1 MPVRKLRPCISK
13 DHGRI
18 CAPVLDAALTVRDQ
32 PDTISEA
39 HYPNDAR
46 IVFPAASTLI
56 LLLQRRWR
64 DNEPVA
70 PRSASERRGWDHER
84 AHPSR

>member
-1 MPVRKLRPCISK
+1 
-13 DHGRI
+13 
-18 CAPVLDAALTVRDQ
+18 VRDQ

-46 IVFPAASTLI
+46 VVFPA
-56 LLLQRRWR
+56 
-64 DNEPVA
+64 
-70 PRSASERRGWDHER
+70 ASERRGWDHER